1 MIGRGYTVKG
11 AQAEMEMIAEGYFGT
26 KCIHEINETYQVEMP
41 ILDALYSILYKNIAL
56 KPLIRELSRSFT

>member
-26 KCIHEINETYQVEMP
+26 KCMHEINEKHQVEMP
-41 ILDALYSILYKNIAL
+41 ILDALYSILYRNIDP
-56 KPLIRELSRSFT
+56 KIPIRQLSRSFT